1 VAAQVS
7 TSNSVTGNLLV
18 SAEPTSIQV
27 LNCHDGFEHAP
38 SVLSESNT
46 FGDSATGTITSTVS
60 FPAADGVE
68 LNPGGPGASTR
79 QLSGSAPRTTSVHRH
94 HRRLGEDRP
103 PSDVQP
109 VRGRK
114 RALREQHPTAP
125 APAPAPALAPAPVT
139 GILTVTETI
148 TYPVTDATAS
158 DPKRM

>member
-1 VAAQVS
+1 
-7 TSNSVTGNLLV
+7 
-18 SAEPTSIQV
+18 
-27 LNCHDGFEHAP
+27 
-38 SVLSESNT
+38 
-46 FGDSATGTITSTVS
+46 VS
-60 FPAADGVE
+60 FPSADGVE

-79 QLSGSAPRTTSVHRH
+79 QLSGSAPSRH